1 MVSQPAHLADLGRK
15 HTRGTS
21 RSVSFMGMSKAPVAL
36 PSGLRALLLTT
47 VVLYGAGEPGM
58 L

>member
-1 MVSQPAHLADLGRK
+1 
-15 HTRGTS
+15 
-21 RSVSFMGMSKAPVAL
+21 MGMSKARVAL

-47 VVLYGAGEPGM
+47 MVLYGAGEPGM